1 MQKLE
6 KICEGKGKIL
16 YKTDNPKILIQHFKD
31 SATAFNNQ
39 KKAIIEE
46 KGILNNY
53 ICEAIMNELAK
64 HNIPTHFISR
74 ISDREQLIKKVTI
87 IPLEA
92 IVRNT
97 TAGNLAKRLGLE
109 EGITLIEPI
118 FEIYYKKDE
127 LNDPLLN
134 SDHAIKV
141 LKLLSKQQLSIIKDY
156 CLKINHILI
165 GFFTKINIKLID
177 FKLEF
182 GFDDQG
188 QIILADEIS
197 PDGCRLWDQKT
208 LKKLDKDIFRRDLGN
223 LIEAYFEIATRLNIN
238 LPNHLKCKQH
248 KAANES

>member
-6 KICEGKGKIL
+6 KICEGKAKIL
-16 YKTDNPKILIQHFKD
+16 YQTDNPNILIQHFKD
-31 SATAFNNQ
+31 SATAFNNV
-39 KKAIIEE
+39 KKATIEE

-53 ICEAIMNELAK
+53 ICEAIMNELAR

-74 ISDREQLIKKVTI
+74 ISDREQLVKKVTI

-92 IVRNT
+92 IVRNV

-109 EGITLIEPI
+109 EGIKLIEPI

-141 LKLLSKQQLSIIKDY
+141 LKLVSKEQLEIIKNY
-156 CLKINHILI
+156 ALKINHILI
-165 GFFTKINIKLID
+165 GFFAKIGINLID

-182 GFDDQG
+182 GFDENG
-188 QIILADEIS
+188 QIILADEVS

-223 LIEAYFEIATRLNIN
+223 LVDAYIEVANRLKIN
-238 LPNHLKCKQH
+238 LPNHIINKQA
-248 KAANES
+248 KS